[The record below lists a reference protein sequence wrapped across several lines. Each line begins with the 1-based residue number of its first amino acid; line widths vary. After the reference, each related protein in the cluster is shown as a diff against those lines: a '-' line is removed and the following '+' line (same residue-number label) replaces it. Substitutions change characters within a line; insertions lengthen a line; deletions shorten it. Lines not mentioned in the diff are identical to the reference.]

1 MYKYKSPPALTFS
14 HRSGVTPYTSSYEL
28 AGSCVFDKQS
38 PEILSLRPRFF
49 MSGQA
54 LSRSYGRFFAEFL
67 NEDSPV
73 PLRLLASPTCGGLR
87 YGLHIPN
94 LRGFSWKRAQL
105 TRWCKKHYLAATLG
119 LMRPGFTKVPP
130 LSVRHQTN
138 KMPNLLRSVTPSKD
152 MEGPEY

>member
-49 MSGQA
+49 TSGQA

-87 YGLHIPN
+87 YGRPCHSH
-94 LRGFSWKRAQL
+94 RGFSWQHDYGQFANRSSPH
-105 TRWCKKHYLAATLG
+105 RVSMLG
-119 LMRPGFTKVPP
+119 TWIC
-130 LSVRHQTN
+130 
-138 KMPNLLRSVTPSKD
+138 LRSPPTRLDRDNHHPDDLHFCVTP
-152 MEGPEY
+152 